1 MKRAKRIYI
10 LLGIL
15 AAACAATFIILRVE
29 EKKEQIRNSDE
40 IILEIA
46 ADSVEFLSW
55 ENEETSL
62 SFHKEDSWVYD
73 DDSAFPVDDE
83 KIGELLAR
91 FESFSVSFIIEEV
104 EDNGQ
109 YGLDSPELTV
119 AVDYSYEDENGE
131 TVSDTFSLSVSRDP
145 EEAKEA
151 AEEAQAQTT
160 DSSEE
165 EEEITAYAR
174 VGESPIVYQIAG
186 SGYEALMQYSYDDLR
201 HSEVLTADF
210 ADITQLDITLEENQY
225 TISSEETE
233 EGRICS
239 YNGQELDVT
248 ELESA
253 LNALTADSFTDEE
266 PSQKEEISLTVHL
279 DNENF
284 PTVEIVL
291 YRYDGEHCLA
301 QVDGKSFALVSR
313 SLAVDLIEAVNAIVL
328 S

>member
-1 MKRAKRIYI
+1 MENSADTYQPEDVYFTEQGGESVP
-10 LLGIL
+10 LD
-15 AAACAATFIILRVE
+15 TERV
-29 EKKEQIRNSDE
+29 S
-40 IILEIA
+40 
-46 ADSVEFLSW
+46 SYLS
-55 ENEETSL
+55 SL
-62 SFHKEDSWVYD
+62 SSLALTDYVTYNASQE
-73 DDSAFPVDDE
+73 
-83 KIGELLAR
+83 EL
-91 FESFSVSFIIEEV
+91 S
-104 EDNGQ
+104 Q

-151 AEEAQAQTT
+151 
-160 DSSEE
+160 
-165 EEEITAYAR
+165 
-174 VGESPIVYQIAG
+174 
-186 SGYEALMQYSYDDLR
+186 LMQYAYDDLR

-210 ADITQLDITLEENQY
+210 ADITQLDITLEERQY
-225 TISSEETE
+225 TISFEETE
-233 EGRICS
+233 EGRVCS